1 MVQPPPAA
9 RHISHPGTPPVPDG
23 GWLRPSPERPAEPR
37 WGHVDGIQ
45 VGLHPLPG
53 PRGLLRLYTPYLGH
67 DRLRLLNFVAVEPIA
82 AGESRRG
89 FSELERSD
97 LDDAPGKRFWTS
109 DEPGDVEPAD
119 PQAAARGVVEDV
131 NGAECLTVWVHSE
144 RFANGA
150 EVSVRVRFFADRP
163 REVSLAAFRREGSV
177 ELAHCVLTATMGNFA
192 RLRHLHLR
200 DRVVTPA
207 ELWPGFTRT
216 DFTDHGRF
224 GVAELAQAPDGG
236 VVVAATPD
244 EAAPHEA
251 LHADGT
257 SAHWRYVG
265 QRAVQGWRVPEPSPE
280 LQVLVNGR
288 WAYWA
293 SQSPIPGG
301 VSYENFEILEPFCD
315 GQEFVYWAEPMDDEF
330 GWH

>member
-1 MVQPPPAA
+1 MTGNPPQ
-9 RHISHPGTPPVPDG
+9 TDG
-23 GWLRPSPERPAEPR
+23 VWLRPSTDRPAEPR
-37 WGHVDGIQ
+37 WGHADGIQ

-67 DRLRLLNFVAVEPIA
+67 HRLRLLNFVAIEPIP
-82 AGESRRG
+82 AGERLRG
-89 FSELERSD
+89 FSELERSE

-109 DEPGDVEPAD
+109 DQQGDVAPSD
-119 PQAAARGVVEDV
+119 PQSPARGVVADSDGTES
-131 NGAECLTVWVHSE
+131 LTVWVHAE

-150 EVSVRVRFFADRP
+150 EISVRLRFFADRP

-177 ELAHCVLTATMGNFA
+177 ELDHCVLTATMGNFA

-200 DRVVTPA
+200 ERVVTPA

-224 GVAELAQAPDGG
+224 GVEELARAPGGG
-236 VVVAATPD
+236 VIVAATPD
-244 EAAPHEA
+244 EEAPQDA
-251 LHADGT
+251 VHADGT
-257 SAHWRYVG
+257 AEHWRYVG
-265 QRAVQGWRVPEPSPE
+265 QRAAQGWMVPDPSPQ

-301 VSYENFEILEPFCD
+301 VSYENFEILEPFRD
-315 GQEFVYWAEPMDDEF
+315 GQEFLYWADPLDESRW
-330 GWH
+330 GGPATRSREG